1 MSDSPQPV
9 ASVPHPSP
17 AASTTGIVPG
27 AFALRGALGFALV
40 SVAAF
45 AVWTF
50 AGRWFHGRG
59 GEGALYASIAG
70 VFVVLTG
77 LLLHPL
83 VRGEHRVRRFY
94 AAFGPAFA
102 AYAAVWSV
110 FWFWLK
116 LGAGEW
122 LGALLGSL
130 TFVAIIAWS
139 LGGWPAFVR
148 AAGGFFVLH
157 TAGYFAGGQ
166 SMALLIGLS
175 RQKPVPFL
183 DAPTLVILAKLSWGL
198 LYGLGFGAGL
208 GYVFALFQKDQPPIP
223 ETPDTSTPGPTL
235 GNFRTD

>member
-1 MSDSPQPV
+1 MSDPLQSAVLATSPTSATS
-9 ASVPHPSP
+9 AS
-17 AASTTGIVPG
+17 GICPG
-27 AFALRGALGFALV
+27 ASALRGAIGFAVV

-45 AVWTF
+45 AVWAF
-50 AGRWFHGRG
+50 AGRWFRGHG

-70 VFVVLTG
+70 VFVILTG

-83 VRGEHRVRRFY
+83 VRSGYRVRRFY
-94 AAFGPAFA
+94 QAFGPAFA